1 MSVKKFF
8 TCTGHNCFKALK
20 AITTSIQK
28 KLKKNSKV
36 HQSPVML
43 QPRSGRESVSTE
55 ITFLEYDNVN
65 ICQNFMVEISEN
77 QFNETV
83 ENHWRYCRRIM

>member
-20 AITTSIQK
+20 SMTTSLQK
-28 KLKKNSKV
+28 KLRKNSKV
-36 HQSPVML
+36 HHSPIASG
-43 QPRSGRESVSTE
+43 PIKGRESVSTE
-55 ITFLEYDNVN
+55 ITLLEYDNS
-65 ICQNFMVEISEN
+65 QNCRNFLTEISEN

-83 ENHWRYCRRIM
+83 EKHCRCYKDNV